1 MIDILKRFFGKADG
15 GDPSQVD
22 SQHDLLVATC
32 ALFVELARID
42 GEFNA
47 TETETIL
54 TILKDRYGLSAVY
67 ADALLK
73 EADRE
78 LADSLDLWQ
87 FARLINAHY
96 SNEEKLEI
104 IEILW
109 RMVFVDGK
117 MDAHEH
123 YLMNKLRNFLRLSHD
138 EVIAVKLKV
147 KRS

>member
-15 GDPSQVD
+15 GGASPAD
-22 SQHDLLVATC
+22 SEHDLHVATC

-42 GEFNA
+42 GEFSSA
-47 TETETIL
+47 ETETIL
-54 TILKDRYGLSAVY
+54 TILKDRYGLSAAY
-67 ADALLK
+67 ADVLLQ

-87 FARLINAHY
+87 FARLINDNY
-96 SNEEKLEI
+96 SNTEKMEI

-123 YLMNKLRNFLRLSHD
+123 YLMNKLRNLLRLSHED
-138 EVIAVKLKV
+138 VIAVKLKV